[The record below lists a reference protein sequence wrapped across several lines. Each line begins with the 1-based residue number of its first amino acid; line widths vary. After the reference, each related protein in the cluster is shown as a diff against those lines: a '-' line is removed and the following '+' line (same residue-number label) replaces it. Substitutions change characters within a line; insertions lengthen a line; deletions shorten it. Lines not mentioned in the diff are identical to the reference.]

1 MRALA
6 LDVGLKRIGVALCI
20 DKKIALPLDAV
31 LRKNRNQAANE
42 IKIYLKYM
50 RFLYSLLAF
59 LRVDQVKKK

>member
-6 LDVGLKRIGVALCI
+6 LDVGLKRIGVALCV

-50 RFLYSLLAF
+50 KFLYSL
-59 LRVDQVKKK
+59 

>member
-31 LRKNRNQAANE
+31 LRKIA
-42 IKIYLKYM
+42 IKPLMKSKIYLKYM
-50 RFLYSLLAF
+50 KFLYSL
-59 LRVDQVKKK
+59 